1 MTRSLT
7 QFVLSAGILFCI
19 AAGCK
24 LHVPAA
30 PVAAMQ
36 ATGLRCEYR
45 DNPLGVDSPQPR
57 LSWVLQSARRGEVQ
71 TGFQLLAA
79 SSLENLARNQGDLWD
94 SGQVKSAQ
102 TVNVSYAGRPLRSA
116 QQAFWKVRAWDQAG
130 QPSAWSAPASWTMG
144 LLNESDWQAKWI
156 GAAGNAPTLLLR
168 REFAVKPGL
177 RRALVFVSGLG
188 HYEMTINGGRVT
200 DDLLTPGWSKYNKTC
215 LYDTYDVTPS
225 LRAGRNAIG
234 LFLGNGM
241 YNVPRVPGRYAKFTG
256 SFGPQKAIAQLR
268 LDFQDGSSEIVA
280 TDGQWRAAPGPITFT
295 SVYGGED
302 YDARRYPAGWD
313 QPGLEAANWTPALV
327 TNGPGGVLKGLSCA
341 APPIRG
347 FDIFKPVKT
356 TELKPG
362 VTVYDFGQNAAQ
374 MPAITV
380 HGPPGSVV
388 KLWPSELVKS
398 DGSAD
403 QNSTGKPIYCQYTLA
418 GNGKETWSPRFFY
431 SGYRWLQIECVAP
444 PEGGALPVL
453 DAVESRV
460 VHSAAPAAGE
470 FTSSNEL
477 FNRIYALIRWAQRSN
492 LGSILTDCPHREK
505 LGWLEQAHL
514 NGPALR
520 YNFDLSALFAKNL
533 NDMADSQRPNGM
545 VPTTAPEFT
554 VFSGDFLDSPEWSSA
569 LPLVAWQQYEFTGD
583 TEPLRRYY
591 DNMARWTAYLGS
603 RAQNRIVS
611 YGLSDWYD
619 IGPGSPGVS
628 KLTPKGVTATAFY
641 FQDTVVLAQSARLLG
656 RADDAVKY
664 EQQAQE
670 IRAAFNARYYDP
682 AAHQYATGSQCA
694 NSLALVTGLAPP
706 PERAAIL
713 ENIVHDVQKNG
724 LTAGDVGYR
733 YLLRALADGG
743 RSDVIYAMNNQSEKP
758 GYGLQLARGAT
769 SLTEAWDANPGSS
782 QNHFMLG
789 QLNEWFFHDL
799 AGIQSDPRAPGFARI
814 LIKPAMPG
822 DLTFVKAAYNSIHG
836 RIGSEWRREGRRVTL
851 NADIPANTTA
861 TIYMPA
867 AAAGSVTESGRAA
880 ASVPG
885 VKFLRMEAGAAIFE
899 VGSGAWQFASETP

>member
-1 MTRSLT
+1 MTRSPS
-7 QFVLSAGILFCI
+7 QFVLLAAFLLFG

-24 LHVPAA
+24 LSFPGAA
-30 PVAAMQ
+30 RRPTPMS
-36 ATGLRCEYR
+36 RE
-45 DNPLGVDSPQPR
+45 LGENLLGIDWPQLR
-57 LSWVLQSARRGEVQ
+57 LSWVLQWEQRGEVQ
-71 TGFQLLAA
+71 TAFQVLAA
-79 SSLENLARNQGDLWD
+79 SSLEKLAKNQGDLWD
-94 SGQVKSAQ
+94 SGQVKSSQ
-102 TVNVSYAGRPLRSA
+102 TVDVHYAGQPLHSA
-116 QQAFWKVRAWDQAG
+116 QQVFWKVRAWDKAG
-130 QPSAWSAPASWTMG
+130 QPAGWSAPASWTMG
-144 LLNESDWQAKWI
+144 LLKETDWQAQWI
-156 GAAGNAPTLLLR
+156 GATGSEPTLLLR

-177 RRALVFVSGLG
+177 RRAVVFVCGLG
-188 HYEMTINGGRVT
+188 YYEMTLNGGKVT
-200 DDLLTPGWSKYNKTC
+200 DNLLTPGWSQYHKTC
-215 LYDTYDVTPS
+215 LYDTYDVTKS
-225 LRAGRNAIG
+225 VRAGRNVMG

-241 YNVPRVPGRYAKFTG
+241 YNVQRVSGRYTKFSG

-268 LDFQDGSSEIVA
+268 LEFQDGSSQIVA
-280 TDGQWRAAPGPITFT
+280 TDDQWRAAPGPITFT
-295 SVYGGED
+295 SAYGGED
-302 YDARRYPAGWD
+302 YDARLYPAGWD
-313 QPGLEAANWTPALV
+313 QPGFAAANWSPVLV

-347 FDIFKPVKT
+347 FEVFKPVKT

-374 MPAITV
+374 MPKIIV
-380 HGPPGSVV
+380 HGPPGSMV

-403 QNSTGKPIYCQYTLA
+403 QNSMGRPTWCLYTLA
-418 GNGKETWSPRFFY
+418 GNGKEAWSPRFFY
-431 SGYRWLQIECVAP
+431 CGYRYLQIECIAS

-460 VHSAAPAAGE
+460 VHSSSPPAGE
-470 FTSSNEL
+470 FTTSNVL

-492 LGSILTDCPHREK
+492 MASLLTDCPHREK
-505 LGWLEQAHL
+505 LGWLEQTHL

-533 NDMADSQRPNGM
+533 NDMADSQRANGM
-545 VPTTAPEFT
+545 VPTTAPEYT
-554 VFSGDFLDSPEWSSA
+554 VFSGDFLDSPEWGSA

-583 TEPLRRYY
+583 SGVLRRYY
-591 DNMARWTAYLGS
+591 DAMARWTAYLGS
-603 RAQNRIVS
+603 RARDQIVS

-619 IGPGSPGVS
+619 IGPGNPGVS

-641 FQDTVVLAQSARLLG
+641 FQDTVILAQSARLLG
-656 RADDAVKY
+656 LTNDAVKY
-664 EQQAQE
+664 EEQAGQ
-670 IRAAFNARYYDP
+670 IRAAFNAKYYDA

-694 NSLALVTGLAPP
+694 NAIALVMGLAPP

-713 ENIVHDVQKNG
+713 DNVVNDVRKNG

-743 RSDVIYAMNNQSEKP
+743 RSDVIYAMNNQSEQP

-769 SLTEAWDANPGSS
+769 SLTEAWDANPASS

-799 AGIQSDPRAPGFARI
+799 AGIQGDPRGPGFARI
-814 LIKPAMPG
+814 IIKPALPG

-836 RIGSEWRREGRRVTL
+836 RISSEWKREGRRVAL
-851 NADIPANTTA
+851 NVAIPANTTA
-861 TIYMPA
+861 TIFVPAGA
-867 AAAGSVTESGRAA
+867 AAAVTESGHPA
-880 ASVPG
+880 ASAPG
-885 VKFLRMEAGAAIFE
+885 VKFLRMETGAAVYE